1 MFAKIGF
8 SIIFALYFSKM
19 EEKNK
24 PSKYSER
31 NSKSIKVAIFCI
43 LAIVILYFGSNFL
56 KGLDSFSKKEYY
68 YSIFENSGGL
78 HTGTVIYLKG
88 YPIGKVTKVKLFKNN
103 PVQILAEYL
112 INETIQI
119 PNDSHFDVMSKDM
132 LGGIIVRLEFG
143 SATQMASP
151 GDTLACSL
159 VPQIT
164 EGLESVKDQIIN
176 ILTSVDT
183 IAVSIKEVLIKQN
196 GAEKLAQTLAHVE
209 SVTRSLD
216 NILASNKNNFGK
228 IVTELTKFSE
238 TLTEISP
245 DLKRV
250 VANFDQISDSIA
262 RANVADVIINVNHT
276 MGQFEEVIKKVN
288 TGEGDIAKLLNEN
301 ELYTKLGDA
310 LQSLNELIVDIKKNP
325 KRYINVT
332 VFGKKEKEK

>member
-1 MFAKIGF
+1 
-8 SIIFALYFSKM
+8 M

-24 PSKYSER
+24 PSKHSER

-43 LAIVILYFGSNFL
+43 LAIFILYFGSNFL

-68 YSIFENSGGL
+68 YSVFENSGGL

-88 YPIGKVTKVKLFKNN
+88 YPIGKVTKVKLFNSN

-112 INETIQI
+112 INESIFI
-119 PNDSHFDVMSKDM
+119 PKDSRFEVMSKDM

-143 SATQMASP
+143 TAAQSASP
-151 GDTLACSL
+151 GDTLACGI

-183 IAVSIKEVLIKQN
+183 IAASIKDVLIKQN
-196 GAEKLAQTLAHVE
+196 GADKISQTLAHIE
-209 SVTRSLD
+209 SVTHSLD
-216 NILASNKNNFGK
+216 NILVNNKDNFGK
-228 IVTELTKFSE
+228 TITELSKFSE
-238 TLTEISP
+238 TLTDISP

-250 VANFDQISDSIA
+250 IANFDQISDSIA
-262 RANVADVIINVNHT
+262 KANVADILGNVNHT
-276 MGQFEEVIKKVN
+276 MVQLEEVIRKVN
-288 TGEGDIAKLLNEN
+288 TGDGDIAMLLNEK
-301 ELYTKLGDA
+301 EIYTNIGA
-310 LQSLNELIVDIKKNP
+310 TLQSLNELIMDIKKNP

-332 VFGKKEKEK
+332 VFGKKEKEKEKEK